1 MKNLFILLLL
11 PLVLTACGGEAKVQ
25 TQDGFKT
32 AQNWTEFRDNGVTFY
47 VIGSSN
53 YKVID
58 GHPIALG
65 LNFATKG
72 QNSMVYA
79 TLWNAGVTE
88 PINCSFDGDK
98 VTISVD
104 NSSTTFSN
112 CEYKS
117 DDSRN
122 EADIIISTDD
132 REAKA
137 LYNKII
143 DADKFSITVTLQG
156 GKEFTYKFQPEKKAD
171 KETTQSSSNNGET
184 ANWYSEQKGKW
195 FKNPNGSPCIL
206 SDNYHIIDGR
216 PIAASINVINAGAGH
231 YLAAII
237 LNDVSKN
244 VEIEGER
251 CPSIDAKYPRIAMMF
266 DNEPVEWITER
277 AVGSAVT
284 LCNNADAEQLI
295 DRLVKTHNF
304 SATVRLQDGTQLQ
317 YKFSPYRQK

>member
-1 MKNLFILLLL
+1 MRNLFILLLL

-132 REAKA
+132 REAKT

-156 GKEFTYKFQPEKKAD
+156 GNEFTYEFTPDPPTK
-171 KETTQSSSNNGET
+171 TTSTSQQSAAQQSTPSVVGVYVVNDGAHDPLYVT
-184 ANWYSEQKGKW
+184 V
-195 FKNPNGSPCIL
+195 NP
-206 SDNYHIIDGR
+206 D
-216 PIAASINVINAGAGH
+216 
-231 YLAAII
+231 
-237 LNDVSKN
+237 
-244 VEIEGER
+244 
-251 CPSIDAKYPRIAMMF
+251 
-266 DNEPVEWITER
+266 
-277 AVGSAVT
+277 GSAVIAYESNYGKEKGQFYGSWRAFDGRSDAAVFT
-284 LCNNADAEQLI
+284 FEDDHYSTPRLRFNFDFDNPKTSLAGFVIADGYMYYDYNAARAKNPKL
-295 DRLVKTHNF
+295 RLE
-304 SATVRLQDGTQLQ
+304 AT
-317 YKFSPYRQK
+317 KK